1 MVTAPQISLRNISL
15 SFGGEPVFDNLN
27 LLIHSHDRIA
37 LVGRNGSGK
46 STLLKVLQGFVIQDE
61 GERMLSKGLSV
72 GYLEQDPNL
81 SKFTTL
87 YDYVYSGVSESNYHL
102 VEMTRK
108 SLKIDL
114 GIYISDSSG
123 GERRRAALT
132 KLIAGDHDLM
142 LLDEPTNHL
151 DVEAIEWLESELKSS
166 SKSFVII
173 SHDRMFLSN
182 LTNDTVWVDRGKARR
197 CSVGFGGF
205 EEWRDKVWQE
215 EDDKIHKLN
224 RKIMSESRWAVEGIR
239 ARRKRNQRRVKNLQK
254 LRDQKKSYI
263 PRVGKANMI
272 LASEKK
278 SGQSVVDAKN
288 INKNFASKCI
298 IRDFSIQIKQGD
310 RIGIVGPN
318 GIGKTTLIKI
328 LLGEVQPDLGEI
340 KLGSNLII
348 AKFDQMREQLN
359 LENSLLQNLTDDP
372 NIQNVSKAGQI
383 LVRGK
388 SKHVAGYLKDF
399 LFSEAQ
405 LRSPVKSLSGGEK
418 ARLLLAKIMTK
429 ESNLLILDEPTNDLD
444 LETLDILQEVITEYP
459 GTVLL
464 ISHDRDFLNRTVE
477 TSIVLTGQ
485 GKFLKIAGS
494 WIDYQSL
501 KIKNNTPNKVKERI
515 NKKNL
520 EEDLSTHS
528 SKKTGYSFV
537 DKHRLE
543 QLPILIDRLEYEIKK
558 LENFLSDAT
567 LYLEHPIKFEKAST
581 ALIER
586 QTELKSLENEWF
598 VLEDKELSSG
608 VYRIREAKVLNST
621 IEEMCNAKDQIRISK
636 ESYPVGD
643 VFGVDIYEATHVNT
657 DKQVYVTASE
667 LLR

>member
-1 MVTAPQISLRNISL
+1 MVTAPQISLKNISL

-61 GERMLSKGLSV
+61 GERMLSKSLSI

-87 YDYVYSGVSESNYHL
+87 HDYVYSGVSESNFHL
-102 VEMTRK
+102 IEMTRK
-108 SLKIDL
+108 SLKLDL
-114 GIYISDSSG
+114 GLYISDSSG

-132 KLIAGDHDLM
+132 KLIAGEHDLM

-182 LTNDTVWVDRGKARR
+182 LTKDTVWVDRGKARR

-205 EEWRDKVWQE
+205 EEWRDKVWRE

-224 RKIMSESRWAVEGIR
+224 RKILSESRWAVEGIS
-239 ARRKRNQRRVKNLQK
+239 ARRKRNQGRLKNLQK

-263 PRVGKANMI
+263 PRLGKANMI

-278 SGQSVVDAKN
+278 SGQLVVDAKN
-288 INKNFASKCI
+288 INKNFANKCI
-298 IRDFSIQIKQGD
+298 IKDFSIQIKQGD

-328 LLGEVQPDLGEI
+328 ILGEVQPDLGEV

-444 LETLDILQEVITEYP
+444 LETLDILQEVIAEYQ

-477 TSIVLTGQ
+477 TSIILTGQ

-494 WIDYQSL
+494 WNDYQSL
-501 KIKNNTPNKVKERI
+501 KIKNSTPSKVKEKI
-515 NKKNL
+515 NKQNL
-520 EEDLSTHS
+520 EETSNTQS
-528 SKKTGYSFV
+528 SQKKGYSFV

-543 QLPILIDRLEYEIKK
+543 QLPILIERLEFEIKK

-567 LYLEHPIKFEKAST
+567 LYLEHPLKFEKAST

-586 QTELKSLENEWF
+586 QTELKNLEDEWF
-598 VLEDKELSSG
+598 VLEERGS
-608 VYRIREAKVLNST
+608 
-621 IEEMCNAKDQIRISK
+621 
-636 ESYPVGD
+636 
-643 VFGVDIYEATHVNT
+643 
-657 DKQVYVTASE
+657 
-667 LLR
+667 

>member
-61 GERMLSKGLSV
+61 GERMLSKSLSI

-87 YDYVYSGVSESNYHL
+87 HDYVYSGVSESNFHL
-102 VEMTRK
+102 IEMTRK
-108 SLKIDL
+108 SLKLDL
-114 GIYISDSSG
+114 GLYISDSSG

-132 KLIAGDHDLM
+132 KLIAGEHDLM

-182 LTNDTVWVDRGKARR
+182 LTKDTVWVDRGKARR

-205 EEWRDKVWQE
+205 EEWRDKVWRE

-224 RKIMSESRWAVEGIR
+224 RKILSESRWAVEGIS
-239 ARRKRNQRRVKNLQK
+239 ARRKRNQGRLKNLQK

-263 PRVGKANMI
+263 PRLGKANMI

-278 SGQSVVDAKN
+278 SGQLVVDAKN
-288 INKNFASKCI
+288 INKNFANKCI
-298 IRDFSIQIKQGD
+298 IKDFSIQIKQGD

-328 LLGEVQPDLGEI
+328 ILGEVQPDLGEI

-444 LETLDILQEVITEYP
+444 LETLDILQEVIAEYQ

-477 TSIVLTGQ
+477 TSIILTGQ

-494 WIDYQSL
+494 WNDYQSL
-501 KIKNNTPNKVKERI
+501 KIKNSTPSKVKEKI
-515 NKKNL
+515 NKQNL
-520 EEDLSTHS
+520 EKTSNTQS
-528 SKKTGYSFV
+528 SQKKGYSFV
-537 DKHRLE
+537 DKHRLA
-543 QLPILIDRLEYEIKK
+543 QLPILIERLEFEIKK

-567 LYLEHPIKFEKAST
+567 LYLEHPLKFEKAST

-586 QTELKSLENEWF
+586 QTELKNLEDEWF
-598 VLEDKELSSG
+598 VLEERGS
-608 VYRIREAKVLNST
+608 
-621 IEEMCNAKDQIRISK
+621 
-636 ESYPVGD
+636 
-643 VFGVDIYEATHVNT
+643 
-657 DKQVYVTASE
+657 
-667 LLR
+667 